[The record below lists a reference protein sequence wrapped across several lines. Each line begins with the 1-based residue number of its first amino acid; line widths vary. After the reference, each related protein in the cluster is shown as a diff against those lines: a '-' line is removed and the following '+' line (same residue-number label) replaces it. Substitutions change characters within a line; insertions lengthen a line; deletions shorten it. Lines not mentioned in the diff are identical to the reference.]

1 MSPTARLAPV
11 TPGEILLEEFMKP
24 SGLSANALA
33 IRLRVPA
40 TRIAAVL
47 NGRRKI
53 TPETALRLGV
63 FFSTSAKFW
72 LNLQSAHDLQVLD
85 DQIGDTVGREV
96 RPLALSSRKKELPRR
111 ATVRTSRTDLTR

>member
-1 MSPTARLAPV
+1 MSSTTTLAPV
-11 TPGEILLEEFMKP
+11 TPGEVLLEEFMKP

-63 FFSTSAKFW
+63 FFSTSPKFW
-72 LNLQSAHDLQVLD
+72 LNLQSAHDLQVLF
-85 DQIGDTVGREV
+85 DQKGDTVERDV
-96 RPLALSSRKKELPRR
+96 RPLAPPRTKELPRR
-111 ATVRTSRTDLTR
+111 AKVRTSRPDFTR